1 MKVCYFGT
9 YESNCPRNQIIIKG
23 LKKNNI
29 QVVECHLP
37 VWESRKGKP
46 VNFQNISSLVRFCFR
61 ILGAYILLPIKYCQ
75 VGKHDFVIVGFPG
88 QIDIFLAKALTFFSR
103 KPLIFD
109 PFMSFYDTFIFDK
122 RIVKRKSLLAKLLY
136 LIDKYSCEMADLI
149 LLDTKEHIKYFSK
162 MFYINKNKFCRI
174 FVGADEDI
182 FYPRVLEKRNR
193 EKFVV
198 LFYGKF
204 IPLQGI
210 SYIIKAAK
218 LLEKQTEIRFKIIGF
233 GQLSAKIKDF
243 SRRLNVKNII
253 FIDWVEYQDLPKH
266 IAEAS
271 LCLGIFGKTAKAK
284 RVIPNKA
291 FQALAM
297 KKPVITGDSP
307 AAREA
312 LINEENALLCRMG
325 DAEAIARSILLLKKN
340 RKLRE
345 RISDN
350 GYKLYQREF
359 TSSVIGKKVK
369 NCLAKRLH
377 AEKSI

>member
-9 YESNCPRNQIIIKG
+9 YESHCPRNQMIIKG
-23 LKKNNI
+23 LKKNNV
-29 QVVECHLP
+29 QVIECHLP
-37 VWESRKGKP
+37 VWESIKGKP
-46 VNFQNISSLVRFCFR
+46 VNFQNISSLIGFCFR
-61 ILGAYILLPIKYCQ
+61 ILGAYISLPIKYCQ
-75 VGKHDFVIVGFPG
+75 VGKHDLVIVSFPG

-109 PFMSFYDTFIFDK
+109 PFMSFYDTFVFDK
-122 RIVKRKSLLAKLLY
+122 KIVKRKSLLAKFLY
-136 LIDKYSCEMADLI
+136 LIDKCSCQIADLI

-162 MFYINKNKFCRI
+162 MFHINKNKFCRI

-182 FYPRVLEKRNR
+182 FYPRTLEKRKR
-193 EKFVV
+193 EEFVV

-210 SYIIKAAK
+210 EYIIKAAK
-218 LLEKQTEIRFKIIGF
+218 LLEKQAEIRFKIIGF
-233 GQLSAKIKDF
+233 GQLSKKIKDL
-243 SRRLNVKNII
+243 SRRLNVQNVT

-271 LCLGIFGKTAKAK
+271 ICLGIFGKTEKAK

-297 KKPVITGDSP
+297 KKPLITGDSP

-312 LINEENALLCRMG
+312 LINEETAILSRMG
-325 DAEAIARSILLLKKN
+325 NSEAIVKSILLLKKN
-340 RKLRE
+340 RQLRE
-345 RISDN
+345 RISEN
-350 GYKLYQREF
+350 GYHLYKREF
-359 TSSVIGKKVK
+359 TSEAIGKKVK
-369 NCLAKRLH
+369 NCLKQ
-377 AEKSI
+377 K